1 MKYLSFFL
9 TIALTLTTS
18 LVLAETTLMET
29 PNASTSL
36 RFGDRYASAF
46 YTVDGDHFNVIVAI
60 SAGPE
65 EHAQLVRQVFQ
76 LKDGQSYRV
85 SIGGYGDNQQAT
97 TIKMKREKKH
107 ILADVVTCDSRAEI
121 ANCI

>member
-1 MKYLSFFL
+1 MKYLSLFL
-9 TIALTLTTS
+9 TATLTLTTS
-18 LVLAETTLMET
+18 LVMAETTLMDT
-29 PNASTSL
+29 PNASASL
-36 RFGDRYASAF
+36 RFGDQYASAF
-46 YTVDGDHFNVIVAI
+46 YTVDGDHFNVIVAF

-65 EHAQLVRQVFQ
+65 EDAQLVRQVFQ

-97 TIKMKREKKH
+97 TIKMKRERDH
-107 ILADVVTCDSRAEI
+107 ILADVVTCDSRAKI

>member
-1 MKYLSFFL
+1 M
-9 TIALTLTTS
+9 
-18 LVLAETTLMET
+18 AETTLIQT
-29 PNASTSL
+29 PNTSTSL

-46 YTVDGDHFNVIVAI
+46 YTVDGDHFNVTVAF

-65 EHAQLVRQVFQ
+65 AHAQLVRQVFQ

-85 SIGGYGDNQQAT
+85 SIGGYGADQQAT
-97 TIKMKREKKH
+97 TIKMKREREH
-107 ILADVVTCDSRAEI
+107 ILADVVTCDSRAKI